1 MIVYLNQGQFIRKKK
16 QGYQNFDIESIFR
29 LKIPFN
35 LGYEVVK
42 HFYNLS
48 LISKFIPSNE

>member
-35 LGYEVVK
+35 WECKL
-42 HFYNLS
+42 NCA
-48 LISKFIPSNE
+48 I